1 MGFEKKNRLCLM
13 EIKEVKFKDKSDGTD
28 VVKYKYTFLDESNS
42 PVIGYAD
49 KKLFAD
55 KIMTGDKFDA
65 TKSAEYVF
73 EGRVWDN
80 VLSWRLVV

>member
-1 MGFEKKNRLCLM
+1 MGFEKKTRLCLM
-13 EIKEVKFKDKSDGTD
+13 EIKEIKFKDKELNTD
-28 VVKYKYTFLDESNS
+28 VTKYKYTFLDESNT

-49 KKLFAD
+49 KKVFAE
-55 KIMTGDKFDA
+55 KVITGDRFETA
-65 TKSAEYVF
+65 KSQEYSF